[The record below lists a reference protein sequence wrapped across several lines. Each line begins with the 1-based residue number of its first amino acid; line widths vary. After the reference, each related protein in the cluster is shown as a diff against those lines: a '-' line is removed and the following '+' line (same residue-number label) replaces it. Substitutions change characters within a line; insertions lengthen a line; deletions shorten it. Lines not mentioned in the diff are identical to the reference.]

1 MFYSRPDLP
10 QLGLDLA
17 EVDGGLGR
25 PSQYRGRTADGRAVR
40 LGYDRGRLSVAIEDG
55 PAGLGR
61 ELISVQI
68 GPRFNGDMLLEQ
80 ICDLTGITLRGE
92 KPRLS
97 EEIRR
102 EAAERNWVLDWS
114 GKTTYWVGDL
124 NVTEAGGRSLARELA
139 ATFPDLRILE
149 VYWDYS
155 GEEGKRRY
163 LPRRTI
169 SQCER
174 AALFGFGVDEVKLAR
189 LLTREHVTL
198 AELDEVFA
206 YSLDFQF
213 EWEVPALAAPAER
226 LAAHHGR
233 AVDLPEM
240 RLGGSL
246 ETQFATDDPR
256 GRPIWTACW
265 ASCTVAS
272 RPGSRMSTSPPAR
285 RAPSLAARGA
295 APTSATGAPPRRTA
309 SSASAGMPAAATSAT
324 APAARR
330 SDSRLTLSYSKT

>member
-1 MFYSRPDLP
+1 MFYSRPQLP

-40 LGYDRGRLSVAIEDG
+40 LGYDRGKLSVAFEDG
-55 PAGLGR
+55 PAGLGE

-139 ATFPDLRILE
+139 AAFPDLHILE

-163 LPRRTI
+163 LPRRTV

-174 AALFGFGVDEVKLAR
+174 AALFGFGADEAKLAR

-226 LAAHHGR
+226 LAARHGR
-233 AVDLPEM
+233 ALELPEM
-240 RLGGSL
+240 RVGASL
-246 ETQFATDDPR
+246 ETQFTTDDPR
-256 GRPIWTACW
+256 GRAYMDRLLGVMHTCFSPWIEEVDLATGETL
-265 ASCTVAS
+265 SVS
-272 RPGSRMSTSPPAR
+272 RGPWCSTDLRDWCA
-285 RAPSLAARGA
+285 A
-295 APTSATGAPPRRTA
+295 APGRFLGFSQDAAGRDIAHRACSAPV
-309 SSASAGMPAAATSAT
+309 
-324 APAARR
+324 
-330 SDSRLTLSYSKT
+330 